1 MKLNRGLIAV
11 QPFGDVKDMRVCIFM
26 LIGCK
31 VSSGVSILVSCYR
44 NTDGDTTDD
53 RWSSEL

>member
-31 VSSGVSILVSCYR
+31 VSSGVIILVSCYR
-44 NTDGDTTDD
+44 NTDGDTADD
-53 RWSSEL
+53 MMANE